1 MYVIYLRL
9 SRNMSYFFALTI
21 LYFIGCFAG
30 AGLQNIYLS
39 LTGLNGMDSHVPN
52 ITKWIQESDSMF
64 ALPLGK
70 CLECNLFWC
79 KFVFILMT
87 SSLSL
92 TSLTNEGFALSCA
105 GVALIYAIE
114 TAFKKY
120 VLK

>member
-1 MYVIYLRL
+1 MFVICLIYYH
-9 SRNMSYFFALTI
+9 NMSYFFAILI

-52 ITKWIQESDSMF
+52 ITKWIQESDSIF

-70 CLECNLFWC
+70 CLQCNLFWC
-79 KFVFILMT
+79 KLIFILMT
-87 SSLSL
+87 STLSL
-92 TSLTNEGFALSCA
+92 TSLTNDGFALSCA
-105 GVALIYAIE
+105 VVALVYAIE

-120 VLK
+120 IL